1 MNDFGEMVRARR
13 EKLRAGDPA
22 YSLRKVADRIGVGPA
37 YLSQV
42 ENGHQLPTEE
52 RILQLADALDVD
64 PDVALAVAGKVS
76 PDLVTIIA
84 RRPVLFADLI
94 RQLRDLPDHAIA
106 RVVREVRDGDW

>member
-1 MNDFGEMVRARR
+1 MHDFGAMVRARR

-52 RILQLADALDVD
+52 RILQLADALDLD